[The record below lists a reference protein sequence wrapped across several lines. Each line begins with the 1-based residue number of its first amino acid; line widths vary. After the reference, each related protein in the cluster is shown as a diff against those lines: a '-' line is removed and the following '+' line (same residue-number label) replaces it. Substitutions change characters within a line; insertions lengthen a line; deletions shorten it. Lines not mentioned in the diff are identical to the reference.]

1 MSRPTFASSLQM
13 LYSLQLQRLDS
24 AFKDQV
30 HTQTPWIGVFDAMCM
45 VIGFFFFVYWICE
58 VVPTRARKQ
67 DRIAKTAQ
75 QYSIHVTNLPRRLE
89 TEHQHAEYAEFLRSH
104 FRDLVKHEVN
114 AMKEK
119 AEERIIRRET
129 SQSTRSTRITIGRK
143 TNQAIEEQRKEWEER
158 LDESTW
164 APSVCTK

>member
-1 MSRPTFASSLQM
+1 
-13 LYSLQLQRLDS
+13 
-24 AFKDQV
+24 
-30 HTQTPWIGVFDAMCM
+30 M

-75 QYSIHVTNLPRRLE
+75 QYSIAVTNLPRRLE

-129 SQSTRSTRITIGRK
+129 SQSQGRSTRIT
-143 TNQAIEEQRKEWEER
+143 
-158 LDESTW
+158 
-164 APSVCTK
+164 